1 MPDNPGGELV
11 RAKGLEPPHLAIPE
25 PKSGA
30 STNFATPACPN
41 EAAREARPPART
53 RERPYPPR
61 AKRASATRLKPEQTP
76 DKARA
81 MTEETPDTAP
91 QTTGSDV
98 PPDHLSVNPRSPH
111 FDAEKLQRGIGIRFK
126 DRVRTDVEEYS
137 ISEGWV
143 RVQAGKTLD
152 RKGQPLT
159 IKLTGPVEAWY
170 EDLGE
175 NPPVAKKG

>member
-1 MPDNPGGELV
+1 MN
-11 RAKGLEPPHLAIPE
+11 
-25 PKSGA
+25 
-30 STNFATPACPN
+30 
-41 EAAREARPPART
+41 
-53 RERPYPPR
+53 
-61 AKRASATRLKPEQTP
+61 
-76 DKARA
+76 
-81 MTEETPDTAP
+81 EETPDTAP
-91 QTTGSDV
+91 ASANTSGAADV

-126 DRVRTDVEEYS
+126 DRARTDVEEYS

-143 RVQAGKTLD
+143 RVQAGKSLD

-175 NPPVAKKG
+175 NPPVARKA